1 MPDQEMIE
9 RVARSIYMTEFPTL
23 VTLESWD
30 EYLHKSDYYEC
41 AKAAISSMRQ
51 PTLNMMT
58 VPIEL
63 LMVTSTPVTANSNRE
78 NVWRSMIESILK

>member
-1 MPDQEMIE
+1 MPHHEMIE
-9 RVARSIYMTEFPTL
+9 RVAKAIYMTEFPTL

-30 EYLHKSDYYEC
+30 EYMHKNDYYEC
-41 AKAAISSMRQ
+41 AKAAISSMKQ
-51 PTLNMMT
+51 PTLDMIT

-63 LMVTSTPVTANSNRE
+63 FTITSTPVTANSNRE

>member
-30 EYLHKSDYYEC
+30 EYLHMLTFK
-41 AKAAISSMRQ
+41 ISRG
-51 PTLNMMT
+51 N
-58 VPIEL
+58 L
-63 LMVTSTPVTANSNRE
+63 LKLTQTKE
-78 NVWRSMIESILK
+78 

>member
-30 EYLHKSDYYEC
+30 EYMHKNDYYEC
-41 AKAAISSMRQ
+41 AKAAISAMKE
-51 PTLNMMT
+51 PTENMSINSDRYT
-58 VPIEL
+58 ENY
-63 LMVTSTPVTANSNRE
+63 VTFEEANNIYKSY
-78 NVWRSMIESILK
+78 IDAILR